1 MQDVL
6 WCFSQV
12 KGTIDTGVIESK
24 FIFPFVAVTKKNL
37 SHTSCL
43 AGVQGGHLRA
53 VGSCWYGAKLCSL
66 VSALVVYLCI

>member
-12 KGTIDTGVIESK
+12 KGTIDTGVIEGK

-43 AGVQGGHLRA
+43 AGVQGGYLRA
-53 VGSCWYGAKLCSL
+53 VGSCW
-66 VSALVVYLCI
+66 